1 MNTNNKNHKNNN
13 FDYKIIILLIVI
25 VLIISY
31 FLLFKDL
38 FKNKYTKME
47 EEMVQNAKDYVLKNS
62 ISTNREVYFDLNKL
76 NMNASDNCS
85 ITSGVIFDGV
95 NYMPN
100 LVCND
105 YTSVVIESNSSVRNY
120 IELRGN
126 DVMII
131 AKGINFYDPG
141 YISNDVVI
149 TAGSV
154 GTEEGVYN
162 IYYKTQNSNNIAIRK
177 VIVIDNPLIRNLFP
191 SISLNGD
198 EIVYVVEN
206 NLYTELGAISND
218 SIDGNISNK
227 VVINTDVKN
236 QIPGE
241 YNVIYTITNSR
252 GYSNTIIRRVNV
264 ISKDSDI
271 NIDYSLN
278 PNNLT
283 NQDVNIKLSISD
295 EFNKIIYPDGSEGRK
310 LLYQVSENGE
320 YQFKI
325 YDIYDRVFEKI
336 IEVDN
341 IDKTVP
347 EGTCNAIMHYNNT
360 EIKVNITSKRE
371 ISSYEYV
378 VDGITSNS
386 TPTNTYVSTKVK
398 PSTVK
403 VIVKDI
409 VNNKGEITCS
419 LEDKTTREIVT
430 DSKGKNCLE
439 GYTCYIQYDWTDR
452 NHPYCSMQNNPNSCG
467 GIGRNGCSITSASNA
482 IAAMGVKSKNGKLY
496 NPWTVWEE
504 LYPINKN
511 TGQCNGSCSGWTRIR
526 DSIVNAGLTAP
537 REVSSINKTTM
548 PTIIEHLKKGY
559 PVIVYASG
567 APFSSSKGHYL
578 TLLAINNEGKVF
590 LSDSANTSGI
600 NKANYNG
607 KQYYV
612 DTWISPDDLIS
623 GNVKEFLLVGPAGM
637 YEGK

>member
-105 YTSVVIESNSSVRNY
+105 YKSVVIESNSSVRNY